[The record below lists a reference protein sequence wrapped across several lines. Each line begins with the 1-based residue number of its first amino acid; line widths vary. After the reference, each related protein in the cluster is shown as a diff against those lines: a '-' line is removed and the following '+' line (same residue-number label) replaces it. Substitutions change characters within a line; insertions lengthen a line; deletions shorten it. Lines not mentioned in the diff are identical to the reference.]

1 VARPRR
7 IQSDVAFDTAA
18 SLGEG
23 PVWDSATQ
31 TLLWVDIDAG
41 ELRRF
46 DPASGADESVVVP
59 GGVTACG
66 LRDGGSFVL
75 ATVNGFALASWTGGR
90 LELEIVGEPEREN
103 KRVRMNDGKCD
114 PFGRFWAGSMSY
126 SETEPLGSLYV
137 LGSDRHIVPVASG
150 LTISNGLGWSPS
162 GDTMYHID
170 SATYSVAAVDFDP
183 AAGSLCERRI
193 LWEVSSAN
201 GMPDGMAVDAE
212 GGLWIAF
219 WNGHAVRRYAPSG
232 ELLAEV
238 EVLAGQVTS
247 CCFGGSQLEELYITT
262 AAQGLSS
269 VEVAKTLAG
278 RVFVADPGVA
288 GLQVARFAG

>member
-1 VARPRR
+1 VL
-7 IQSDVAFDTAA
+7 STTA

-23 PVWDSATQ
+23 PVWDSASE

-41 ELRRF
+41 ELHRF

-75 ATVNGFALASWTGGR
+75 ATVDGFAVASWHRGK

-103 KRVRMNDGKCD
+103 ERVRMNDGKCD
-114 PFGRFWAGSMSY
+114 PLGRFWAGSMSY
-126 SETEPLGSLYV
+126 SETDPLGSLYV
-137 LGSDRHIVPVASG
+137 LGSDHQILRVASG

-162 GDTMYHID
+162 ADTMYHID
-170 SATYSVAAVDFDP
+170 SATYSVAALDFDP
-183 AAGSLCERRI
+183 IAGSVGEPRI
-193 LWEVSSAN
+193 LLDVGSAN
-201 GMPDGMAVDAE
+201 GMPDGMAVDVE
-212 GGLWIAF
+212 GCLWIAI
-219 WNGHAVRRYAPSG
+219 WGGHAVRRYAPSG

-238 EVLAGQVTS
+238 EVAAGQVTS

-269 VEVAKTLAG
+269 TEVAETLAG
-278 RVFVADPGVA
+278 RLFVADPGVA
-288 GLQVARFAG
+288 GLRVERFAG